1 MNLFQQQT
9 NELEVRGYW
18 GYDKGDMILPSTRQK
33 EKGHVN
39 KKLKEKQMPQTKC
52 KNDMVQM
59 CHNFEQL
66 VEVNR
71 INPFENDIRNFL
83 LFFF

>member
-1 MNLFQQQT
+1 
-9 NELEVRGYW
+9 
-18 GYDKGDMILPSTRQK
+18 MILPSTRQK

-66 VEVNR
+66 VKVNR

-83 LFFF
+83 LFFFRKISPEQTFAANIPLFAEEDWP